1 MSRIGPETLG
11 ELFDDHA
18 PALRLYARQFCAVPE
33 DAVQEAFVALARQRL
48 APDQAVGWLYRVVRN
63 AALATA
69 RAERRRQK
77 RETHAASNGTSPA
90 WFAAADDRIDAR
102 GAQALLEELE
112 PEVRGVIVARIWGG
126 LTFDAIARAE
136 GCSLTTAHRRY
147 QAGIARLQERLGSP

>member
-11 ELFDDHA
+11 QLYDDHA
-18 PALRLYARQFCAVPE
+18 PALRLYARQFCSTPE

-48 APDQAVGWLYRVVRN
+48 APEQAVGWLYRVVRN

-69 RAERRRQK
+69 RAERRRHQ
-77 RETHAASNGTSPA
+77 RETHAASNGDAPA
-90 WFAAADDRIDAR
+90 WFTAADDRIDAR

-112 PEVRGVIVARIWGG
+112 AEVRGVIVARIWGG

-147 QAGIARLQERLGSP
+147 QAGIARLQERLGPP